1 MSMTNIQRQEFRT
14 RHLKPYLL
22 DVFNDLRLR
31 CRPAPKE
38 DVIDKLNFVQ
48 FANLPGIVSERI
60 HKMSRIA
67 PGVDDVPSTSF
78 LSLQSNIFCGDRQEK
93 QRILNCVFDAEESGL
108 IRLDEVELVMTHIE
122 TDRKVKAKVMKEI
135 SQFDKACR
143 IEPDSIIGK
152 VVFDMLE

>member
-1 MSMTNIQRQEFRT
+1 MS
-14 RHLKPYLL
+14 
-22 DVFNDLRLR
+22 DVITQHRLR
-31 CRPAPKE
+31 SQTDGLATRE
-38 DVIDKLNFVQ
+38 RST
-48 FANLPGIVSERI
+48 LPDIGINE
-60 HKMSRIA
+60 
-67 PGVDDVPSTSF
+67 ST
-78 LSLQSNIFCGDRQEK
+78 SLQSNIFCGDRQEK